1 MRIIRFLQVNF
12 AVVWKNSESMDIC
25 FNPERSWIRKR
36 LGNVWER
43 GSICVS
49 KKFDFFLVKI

>member
-25 FNPERSWIRKR
+25 FNPERSWI
-36 LGNVWER
+36 G
-43 GSICVS
+43 VS
-49 KKFDFFLVKI
+49 KSIKKWNQISV